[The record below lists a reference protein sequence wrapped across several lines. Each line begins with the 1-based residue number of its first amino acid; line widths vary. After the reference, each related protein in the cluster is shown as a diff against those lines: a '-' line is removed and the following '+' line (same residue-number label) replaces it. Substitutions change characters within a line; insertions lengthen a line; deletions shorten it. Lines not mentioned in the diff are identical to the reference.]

1 MSWIQLKS
9 GLMAMVR
16 VAYRTN
22 SVPRACVE
30 EGKAKAL
37 SRLQLVTRKS
47 NLFSGFYSVK
57 Q

>member
-1 MSWIQLKS
+1 MSWIQLIS

-16 VAYRTN
+16 VAYGKN
-22 SVPRACVE
+22 SIPRACVE

-37 SRLQLVTRKS
+37 SRLVTRKS
-47 NLFSGFYSVK
+47 SLFSGFYSVK